1 MNNNYDPQEIFGE
14 KLEQD
19 EEILHSGLAH
29 DASGCLL
36 GCAVLL
42 FLPVPMLFLIFSLG
56 AKEYI
61 LAAVAALIVIAILA
75 AFFVIKLKSKSLA
88 PTIITSKRLLSK
100 LSGEFQSVYY
110 DDIHEIHFD
119 RKSGAITVVVFSTE
133 RLVMCSK
140 LTRNKGKHDFN
151 PSPYMHLLF
160 SFTENQEE
168 AYRILS
174 ETAAPFIYKEK

>member
-1 MNNNYDPQEIFGE
+1 MNNSYDPQEVFGE

-29 DASGCLL
+29 DASGCLM
-36 GCAVLL
+36 GCAVMF
-42 FLPVPMLFLIFSLG
+42 FLPVPAFFLIFSLIAG
-56 AKEYI
+56 EYI
-61 LAAVAALIVIAILA
+61 AAAVAAGIIIAVLV

-88 PTIITSKRLLSK
+88 PTIITSKRILSK
-100 LSGEFQSVYY
+100 LSGDFQSVYY

-140 LTRNKGKHDFN
+140 LTRNKGKNDFN
-151 PSPYMHLLF
+151 PSPYLRLLF
-160 SFTENQEE
+160 SFTENQDE
-168 AYRILS
+168 AYRILNEVS
-174 ETAAPFIYKEK
+174 APFIYKEK

>member
-1 MNNNYDPQEIFGE
+1 MTHEYDPYEVFGV

-29 DASGCLL
+29 VASGCLM
-36 GCAVLL
+36 GCAVMF
-42 FLPVPMLFLIFSLG
+42 FLPVPAFFLIFSLLAG
-56 AKEYI
+56 EYI
-61 LAAVAALIVIAILA
+61 AAAVAAGIIIAVLI
-75 AFFVIKLKSKSLA
+75 AFFVIKLSSQSLA
-88 PTIITSKRLLSK
+88 PTVITSKRILSK
-100 LSGEFQSVYY
+100 LGKDFQSVYY

-119 RKSGAITVVVFSTE
+119 RKTGAITVVAFSTA

-140 LTRNKGKHDFN
+140 MTRNKGRHDFN
-151 PSPYMHLLF
+151 PSPYLHLLF

-168 AYRILS
+168 AYRILN